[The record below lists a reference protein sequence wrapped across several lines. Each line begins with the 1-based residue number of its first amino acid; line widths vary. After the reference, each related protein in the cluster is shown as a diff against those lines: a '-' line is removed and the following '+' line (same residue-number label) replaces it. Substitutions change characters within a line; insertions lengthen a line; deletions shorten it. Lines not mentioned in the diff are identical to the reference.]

1 VDIVGRLSIQ
11 VSLIT
16 TFCFHILRDIA
27 SGAKLEDVSSSIEA
41 MIDSVKDSDQLIN
54 SSPQKARQALRSFIT
69 MQNRVS
75 ERLIKERFKSF
86 FDYAKVKDVDFEDSL
101 HILYSSFKN
110 WSFLKW
116 ISDDIVLETYGFTAL
131 NILKKYKE
139 TYLSNK

>member
-1 VDIVGRLSIQ
+1 
-11 VSLIT
+11 
-16 TFCFHILRDIA
+16 
-27 SGAKLEDVSSSIEA
+27 

-116 ISDDIVLETYGFTAL
+116 ISDDIVLETYSFTAL